1 MKDLLTAFLLLSILS
16 SFAQS
21 EYKQVNLKTNLNIPT
36 TRIDSVTLI
45 TNNFL
50 KDSAEAL
57 ALIHAKVILPLA
69 MQQHSAALFDSCLS
83 IEFLYQGEGT
93 LLNRQE
99 YIHDR
104 INGKWTITD
113 VQYENVVLQFYD
125 NMGVLTYGNVVKET
139 DEFGKPQTY
148 FWFWADVWI
157 KEKGRWKLKELR
169 AIN

>member
-21 EYKQVNLKTNLNIPT
+21 EYKQVNLKTNLNTPT

-104 INGKWTITD
+104 INGKWTIIFTH
-113 VQYENVVLQFYD
+113 
-125 NMGVLTYGNVVKET
+125 
-139 DEFGKPQTY
+139 
-148 FWFWADVWI
+148 
-157 KEKGRWKLKELR
+157 
-169 AIN
+169 